1 MRDPG
6 LTRAQRF
13 AKRTLDLAIA
23 LPGLLLSS
31 PVILLAVLTA
41 TVDTRQW
48 GVFRQERVGRHGMTF
63 RVYKIRTMRAN
74 PTVTTNVTSTTD
86 ARITRSGRL
95 FRRLKI
101 DELPQLFNV
110 VRGDMSLIG
119 PRPDVVGFADLLEGD
134 DRIILTV
141 RPGITGPAT
150 VVYRDEESMLA
161 AVGDPE
167 TYNATVIWP
176 HKVQL
181 NRTYVENYRLADDL
195 RLMAQTLFHWP
206 HGHRP

>member
-1 MRDPG
+1 
-6 LTRAQRF
+6 
-13 AKRTLDLAIA
+13 
-23 LPGLLLSS
+23 
-31 PVILLAVLTA
+31 
-41 TVDTRQW
+41 
-48 GVFRQERVGRHGMTF
+48 
-63 RVYKIRTMRAN
+63 
-74 PTVTTNVTSTTD
+74 
-86 ARITRSGRL
+86 
-95 FRRLKI
+95 
-101 DELPQLFNV
+101 
-110 VRGDMSLIG
+110 MSLIG